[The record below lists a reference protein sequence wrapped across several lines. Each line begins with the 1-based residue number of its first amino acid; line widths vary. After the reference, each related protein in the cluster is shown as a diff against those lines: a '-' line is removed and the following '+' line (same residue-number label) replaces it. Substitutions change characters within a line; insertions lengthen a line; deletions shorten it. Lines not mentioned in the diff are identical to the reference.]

1 MTALSKTT
9 LVRKDYETM
18 QTLLE
23 AIWQD
28 GTGRAKADPLT
39 LAHAL
44 ITFSIDRLLAFH
56 DAATVQMICER
67 QGQLIAAMH
76 EKAQGRVEH

>member
-1 MTALSKTT
+1 MTDRETP

-18 QTLLE
+18 QVLLE

-28 GTGRAKADPLT
+28 GTQRAHADPLT

-67 QGQLIAAMH
+67 QGQLIGAMY
-76 EKAQGRVEH
+76 EQAQERVKH